1 MPQSKDLMVILGL
14 SDDPQRY
21 SYMAMQL
28 LQKHGYEN
36 IMGVHPK
43 LKDVDG
49 VKVVPRLE
57 DVPARPHTLTV
68 YLSPEKSSA
77 LIPSIVALQPQ
88 RIILNPGTESIQL
101 TKAARDK
108 GIEVE
113 EACTLV
119 LLRTRQF

>member
-1 MPQSKDLMVILGL
+1 MPQSKDLIVILGL

-21 SYMAMQL
+21 SHMALKL
-28 LQKHGYEN
+28 LQKHGYED
-36 IMGVHPK
+36 IVGVHPT
-43 LKDVDG
+43 LKEVDA
-49 VKVVPRLE
+49 VQVVPRLE

-68 YLSPEKSSA
+68 YLSPQKSAA

-88 RIILNPGTESIQL
+88 RIILNPGAESSQL
-101 TKAARDK
+101 TEAARDK

-119 LLRTRQF
+119 LLRTGQF